1 MLEEN
6 KAIFRRLCEEFWVK
20 GKLDVV
26 DEFLAPDFVYHGP
39 GAGESLDL
47 EGYKQDVMEYVS
59 SCIDVQATVEDI
71 VAEGDKVAVRYT
83 WSGIHT
89 GGLWGAPPT
98 DKRLTVRAIS
108 ILRIADGKIVEEWEG
123 CDLLD
128 VKQQLGLIPAEQG
141 QDRQNQK

>member
-1 MLEEN
+1 MSEEN
-6 KAIFRRLCEEFWVK
+6 KAIFRRLLEEFWVK
-20 GKLDVV
+20 GKLDVA
-26 DEFLAPDFVYHGP
+26 DELLAPDFVFHDSCAEEP
-39 GAGESLDL
+39 LNL

-89 GGLWGAPPT
+89 GGLLDAPPT
-98 DKRLTVRAIS
+98 EKRLTIRVIA
-108 ILRIADGKIVEEWEG
+108 ILRIADGKIVEEWDG

-128 VKQQLGLIPAEQG
+128 VERQLGLIPAE
-141 QDRQNQK
+141 